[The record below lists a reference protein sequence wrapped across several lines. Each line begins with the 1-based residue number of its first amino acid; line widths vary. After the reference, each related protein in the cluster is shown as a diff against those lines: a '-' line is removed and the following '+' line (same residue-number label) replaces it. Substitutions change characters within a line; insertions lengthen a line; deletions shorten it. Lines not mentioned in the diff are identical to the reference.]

1 MSKKSAARNKK
12 RILIVD
18 DHPMMRQGLAQLI
31 GMEPDLIICG
41 EAENAEQALDGIST
55 LKPDLVLADISLPG
69 KNGLELIKDFQ
80 AIHPGLPV
88 LVISMHD
95 ESLYAGRVLRAGG
108 RGYIMKQEGGKKL
121 MQAIRQVLEG
131 KIYVSEK
138 MSAEILETF
147 SGRRAGTE
155 SSPVEKLTDREFEV
169 FQLIGQGKGT
179 REIAEKLHL
188 SVKTVEAHRVE
199 HQGEIEIELGVGID
213 PLRRALVGIAGRRRL
228 IQLLPANIGEIRGCS
243 LAMHGYAQTSAVHC

>member
-1 MSKKSAARNKK
+1 MSKKAMAQKQK

-31 GMEPDLIICG
+31 GAEPDLTVCG
-41 EAENAEQALDGIST
+41 EAENGEIALDSIGN

-69 KNGLELIKDFQ
+69 KNGLELVKDFHVLQ
-80 AIHPGLPV
+80 PGLPV

-95 ESLYAGRVLRAGG
+95 ESLYAERVLRAGG

-138 MSAEILETF
+138 MSADILEIF
-147 SGRRAGTE
+147 SGRRAGAE
-155 SSPVEKLTDREFEV
+155 GSPVEQLTDREFEL
-169 FQLIGQGKGT
+169 FQLLGQGKGA
-179 REIAEKLHL
+179 RDIAEKLHL
-188 SVKTVEAHRVE
+188 SVKTVEAHR
-199 HQGEIEIELGVGID
+199 
-213 PLRRALVGIAGRRRL
+213 
-228 IQLLPANIGEIRGCS
+228 ANIKAKLKLKS
-243 LAMHGYAQTSAVHC
+243 AMELIHYAVRWKESQGTGV